1 MKLNHIYTESAII
14 AYNNCVEENWKK
26 WLAAAALAGSVATT
40 GCSKP
45 DEQVKSKH
53 PLGSYYEKQR
63 ETDKQYWAD
72 REAQLRRA
80 KRKSG
85 TFTQGKLVP
94 DGQGT
99 NNSKNIE
106 SQSTTSPD
114 ADDYL

>member
-1 MKLNHIYTESAII
+1 MRLNHIYTESAIVV
-14 AYNNCVEENWKK
+14 YCVEENWKK

-45 DEQVKSKH
+45 DEQPKSKH

-63 ETDKQYWAD
+63 ETDKRYWAD

-94 DGQGT
+94 DEQGT
-99 NNSKNIE
+99 KDKNIE

-114 ADDYL
+114 ADDYF